1 MRYDNIVKNKKYLV
15 KDYQYKGK
23 ISIFVAIFQRIF

>member
-23 ISIFVAIFQRIF
+23 FSIFVAVYQRKF